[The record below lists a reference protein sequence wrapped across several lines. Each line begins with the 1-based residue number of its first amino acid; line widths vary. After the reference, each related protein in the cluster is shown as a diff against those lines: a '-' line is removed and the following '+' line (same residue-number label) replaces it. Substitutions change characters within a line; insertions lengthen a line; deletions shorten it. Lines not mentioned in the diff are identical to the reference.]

1 MDKSTITIPESF
13 EDYIDATIVRTSYLF
28 PDLKIVK
35 SSKPLSIEVS
45 GLNKVTELKD
55 FRQEFLNI
63 LYRERIYSE
72 TLSIRKTIYGSKS

>member
-28 PDLKIVK
+28 PDLEIVK